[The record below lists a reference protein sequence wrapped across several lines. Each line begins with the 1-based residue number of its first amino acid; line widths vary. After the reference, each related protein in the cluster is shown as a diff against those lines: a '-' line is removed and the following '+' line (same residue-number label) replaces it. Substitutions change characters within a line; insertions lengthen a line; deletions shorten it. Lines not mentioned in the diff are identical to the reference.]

1 MAKLIKNQ
9 CVLERR
15 EGCFTVE
22 KLLHNAKFENNK
34 KEGKLINYLLEKE
47 EFSTMSIKCPQL
59 YLLCAVP
66 CYILLSI
73 VRVEVPARTWIRAQQ
88 HLVFKGWA

>member
-22 KLLHNAKFENNK
+22 KLLHNAKFQNNK
-34 KEGKLINYLLEKE
+34 KEGKLINYLLEKRN
-47 EFSTMSIKCPQL
+47 FQL
-59 YLLCAVP
+59 QV
-66 CYILLSI
+66 LSVLNCI
-73 VRVEVPARTWIRAQQ
+73 CFVQC
-88 HLVFKGWA
+88 LVISY

>member
-15 EGCFTVE
+15 EGYFTVE

-34 KEGKLINYLLEKE
+34 KEGRLISYLLEKKN
-47 EFSTMSIKCPQL
+47 FQL
-59 YLLCAVP
+59 
-66 CYILLSI
+66 
-73 VRVEVPARTWIRAQQ
+73 
-88 HLVFKGWA
+88 